1 MNVLGEIR
9 FAGLLLISLSAT
21 ALVLSA
27 CGGGSNSSAVDTSL
41 MPVAFEVLGQP
52 DFLSKNANRGVP
64 TNPLGFAQPLGGIAT
79 DGEHF
84 YVADYGNNRILGWNS
99 IPASSSTAPDFVLG
113 QPDFTSNQPGTSATS
128 LALPSSV
135 QIANGKLVVADSGNN
150 RVLIWNT
157 LPTSGVSPDLVI
169 GQTSFASSVS
179 PTPPS
184 AASLSFPVSA
194 AIVNGRLFV
203 SDQNNDR
210 VLIWN
215 AVPASNGAPADV
227 VLGFTAFNDVS
238 DANTIAD
245 DTTLNAPAGLWTDGF
260 RLLVADSGNNRV
272 MYWSQIP
279 SLNGAKATNV
289 IGQADFARV
298 TSGVSAA
305 QFSTPYSIASDGT
318 QIYIADSNNN
328 RVLKFDSFPIANG
341 TGAIQVFGQ
350 NTFTA
355 RVPND
360 DNQDG
365 TADTTPS
372 ARTMSSPTGV
382 AVFNGVLYVTDRNN
396 HRILLFPG

>member
-1 MNVLGEIR
+1 MNRVGGIR
-9 FAGLLLISLSAT
+9 FASFT
-21 ALVLSA
+21 AAVLLSA
-27 CGGGSNSSAVDTSL
+27 CGGGNNSSTVDTSE
-41 MPVAFEVLGQP
+41 MPVAFEVIGQP
-52 DFLSKNANRGVP
+52 DFVSKNANRGTP
-64 TNPLGFAQPLGGIAT
+64 TNALGLAQPLGGVAT
-79 DGEHF
+79 DGQRF
-84 YVADYGNNRILGWNS
+84 YVADFGNNRILGWNE
-99 IPASSSTAPDFVLG
+99 IPSGPTVQPDFVIG
-113 QPDFTSNQPGTSATS
+113 QADFNGNQPGTSATQ

-135 QIANGKLVVADSGNN
+135 WIANGKLVVADSGNN

-157 LPTSGVSPDLVI
+157 LPTGNVTPDLVI
-169 GQTSFASSVS
+169 GQTSFASSAS

-184 AASLSFPVSA
+184 AASLSYPVSA
-194 AIVNGRLFV
+194 ALVNGRLFV

-215 AVPASNGAPADV
+215 SVPTTNGAPADV
-227 VLGFTAFNDVS
+227 VLGQPDFASSNTT
-238 DANTIAD
+238 NTIPGD
-245 DTTLNAPAGLWTDGF
+245 STLNAPAGLWTDGF

-279 SLNGAKATNV
+279 SVNGTKATNV
-289 IGQADFARV
+289 IGQGDFARV
-298 TSGVSAA
+298 TNGVAA
-305 QFSTPYSIASDGT
+305 SQFYTPYGVTSDGT
-318 QIYIADSNNN
+318 QIYVADSYNN

-341 TGAIQVFGQ
+341 AAAIEVFGQ

-382 AVFNGVLYVTDRNN
+382 TIGPDGVLYVTDRNN
-396 HRILLFPG
+396 HRILFFPG

>member
-1 MNVLGEIR
+1 MKPKSAIR
-9 FAGLLLISLSAT
+9 FASVVAGAIIS
-21 ALVLSA
+21 VLTLPG
-27 CGGGSNSSAVDTSL
+27 CGGGSNSSTVDTTE
-41 MPVAFEVLGQP
+41 MPVAFEGLGQP
-52 DFLSKNANRGVP
+52 DFLSKNANRGTP

-84 YVADYGNNRILGWNS
+84 YVADYGNNRILGWNA
-99 IPASSSTAPDFVLG
+99 IPSGPTVAPDFVIG
-113 QPDFTSNQPGTSATS
+113 QPDFTSNQAGTAATS

-135 QIANGKLVVADSGNN
+135 QIANGRLVVADSGNN

-157 LPTSGVSPDLVI
+157 LPTSNVSPDIVV
-169 GQTSFASSVS
+169 GQTSFASSAS

-184 AASLSFPVSA
+184 AASLSYPVSA
-194 AIVNGRLFV
+194 TVVNGKLFV

-215 AVPASNGAPADV
+215 AVPATSGASADV
-227 VLGFTAFNDVS
+227 VLGQPDFVS
-238 DANTIAD
+238 TNTSLTIAGD
-245 DTTLNAPAGLWTDGF
+245 STLNAPAGLWSDGF

-279 SLNGAKATNV
+279 AQNGTKATNV

-298 TSGVSAA
+298 TNGVAA
-305 QFSTPYSIASDGT
+305 QQFYTPYGVASDGT

-341 TGAIQVFGQ
+341 AAAIEVYGQ
-350 NTFTA
+350 NTFTS

-365 TADTTPS
+365 TVDTTPS

-382 AVFNGVLYVTDRNN
+382 TVFNAVLYVTDRNN
-396 HRILLFPG
+396 HRVLLFPG

>member
-1 MNVLGEIR
+1 MNLSSGIR
-9 FAGLLLISLSAT
+9 FARVACVSLT
-21 ALVLSA
+21 AALSA
-27 CGGGSNSSAVDTSL
+27 CGGGGNSSAVDTSQ

-52 DFLSKNANRGVP
+52 DFISKNSNRGIP
-64 TNPLGFAQPLGGIAT
+64 TNALGLAQPLGGIAT

-84 YVADYGNNRILGWNS
+84 YVADYGNNRILGWNT
-99 IPASSSTAPDFVLG
+99 IPSGPSVEPDFVIG
-113 QPDFTSNQPGTSATS
+113 QSDFTGNQPGTSATS

-150 RVLIWNT
+150 RVLIWNS
-157 LPTSGVSPDLVI
+157 LPTSSVSPDVVV

-184 AASLSFPVSA
+184 AVSLSFPVSA
-194 AIVNGRLFV
+194 SIVNGKLFV

-215 AVPASNGAPADV
+215 TVPTSNGEPADV
-227 VLGFTAFNDVS
+227 VVGQPDKVS
-238 DANTIAD
+238 QNTTSTIAG

-279 SLNGAKATNV
+279 STDGTKATDA

-298 TSGVSAA
+298 TNGTSAS
-305 QFSTPYSIASDGT
+305 QYFTPYGITSDGT

-328 RVLKFDSFPIANG
+328 RVLKLDSFPIANG
-341 TGAIQVFGQ
+341 SAAIQVFGQ
-350 NTFTA
+350 NTFTS

-372 ARTMSSPTGV
+372 ARTLSSPTGV
-382 AVFNGVLYVTDRNN
+382 TVFNGVLYVTDRNN